1 MSYREFDELVQQV
14 IKDPVYK
21 HFSDTIIKMPADK
34 RKEFIALFGNN
45 PGIAGAV
52 DTICTGR

>member
-1 MSYREFDELVQQV
+1 MSYREFDEIVQQV

-21 HFSDTIIKMPADK
+21 HYSELIAKMPADK

-45 PGIAGAV
+45 TGVAEAV
-52 DTICTGR
+52 DTICTSS